1 MPDFALFDME
11 LRLVV
16 ATVVGMAVGL
26 NRELHGKPIGMR
38 TLGLVSLGAALVS
51 VVTVNHPLIAGHPDA
66 LSRVI
71 QGIIQGV
78 MAGIGFIGAGA
89 ILRRKDDNEVHNLT
103 TAATVWVT
111 AALGIACALAEWA
124 IVLTGTVL
132 ALLLLTVMRFVEARL
147 VALRD
152 RRRGED

>member
-1 MPDFALFDME
+1 MPYLDLIDME

-38 TLGLVSLGAALVS
+38 TLGLVSLGAALVA
-51 VVTVNHPLIAGHPDA
+51 VATVNHPLMVGHPDA

-78 MAGIGFIGAGA
+78 MAGIGFIGAGV
-89 ILRRKDDNEVHNLT
+89 ILRRQVDGAVKNLT

-111 AALGIACALAEWA
+111 AALGIACALAEWS
-124 IVLTGTVL
+124 IVVTGTVL
-132 ALLLLTVMRFVEARL
+132 TLLVLTVMQRVERWL
-147 VALRD
+147 VGRTG
-152 RRRGED
+152 RGVSED